1 VTSTISAPRRS
12 CRSFACSVGAN
23 IRIRVAMG
31 GQGLPLLLLHG
42 HPQTHVTCRKVT
54 PALAARFTVVA
65 ADLRAYGDSSKP
77 EGGANHVNYAKRS
90 MARDHVALM
99 RVLGHRHVHYCALRR
114 SLRVAQAMFRNV
126 ASANPNHIDH
136 LNHARQNVTR
146 PGLIA
151 GFVSLRS
158 KYFVASAR

>member
-54 PALAARFTVVA
+54 PVL
-65 ADLRAYGDSSKP
+65 P
-77 EGGANHVNYAKRS
+77 E
-90 MARDHVALM
+90 
-99 RVLGHRHVHYCALRR
+99 
-114 SLRVAQAMFRNV
+114 
-126 ASANPNHIDH
+126 NHI
-136 LNHARQNVTR
+136 
-146 PGLIA
+146 
-151 GFVSLRS
+151 RS
-158 KYFVASAR
+158 